1 MNCHTPLHLA
11 LQAGRLEVAR
21 MLIERGADVS
31 WDIQDKG
38 GQTPIHVVPM
48 EIGLILA
55 FFYFSFRNLFRYAL
69 D

>member
-1 MNCHTPLHLA
+1 
-11 LQAGRLEVAR
+11 

-55 FFYFSFRNLFRYAL
+55 FFISSFRTYFGTL
-69 D
+69 